1 MRVKRMNKKLICLL
15 VAVALLVGYGFR
27 VWYVNANAYPMYEE
41 DYEIGEWV
49 PLEGDYFNYREE
61 YTDGYSLRISNVEVI
76 TYEEFIGRYNK
87 QVDYLADASQH
98 DVILLT
104 VDIKNE
110 DNDNGYL
117 FISGFTLLTKN
128 MAQYY
133 NINETYE
140 KICEPKIDVSIG
152 QGVAKIRSNSEYSL
166 TLAYTCSSRADGVT
180 YFQQVKEKG
189 YKEVEFYLNV
199 SWYPTKKL
207 IHFTV
212 PVPDNPQ

>member
-1 MRVKRMNKKLICLL
+1 MRVKRMNKKLICLF
-15 VAVALLVGYGFR
+15 VAVVLLAGYGFR
-27 VWYVNANAYPMYEE
+27 VWYVNANAYPMYEKE
-41 DYEIGEWV
+41 YEMGEWV

-117 FISGFTLLTKN
+117 FISGFTLLIKN
-128 MAQYY
+128 MA
-133 NINETYE
+133 I
-140 KICEPKIDVSIG
+140 
-152 QGVAKIRSNSEYSL
+152 L
-166 TLAYTCSSRADGVT
+166 
-180 YFQQVKEKG
+180 
-189 YKEVEFYLNV
+189 
-199 SWYPTKKL
+199 
-207 IHFTV
+207 
-212 PVPDNPQ
+212 